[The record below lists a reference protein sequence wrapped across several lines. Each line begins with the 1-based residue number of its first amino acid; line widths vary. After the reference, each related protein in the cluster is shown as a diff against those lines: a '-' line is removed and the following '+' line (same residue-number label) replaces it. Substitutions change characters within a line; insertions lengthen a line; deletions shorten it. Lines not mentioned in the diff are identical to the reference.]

1 MIGSPA
7 TYTQAMNKLA
17 NKLFL
22 ALSQHWLA
30 WLNLLIGIWV
40 LLPWAA
46 PVLMRVGAPGPATLI
61 YLVYA
66 PQCHQ
71 LPQRSYFLFGDQLML
86 PLQDILTVYPADDPL
101 SLRPFL
107 GTPELGWKVAWSD
120 RMVSFYTPIFLGGL
134 LYGLSGKRWQPA
146 RWRWPLLL
154 PFVPLAI
161 DGTSHGIN
169 DLFRLGFRETN
180 AWLAALT
187 AHVFAPS
194 FYAGDLVGSFNWW
207 MRLLTGL
214 LAGFALSWLVFPY
227 LNKGFGAMEQTLI
240 DHENE
245 AA

>member
-1 MIGSPA
+1 MIEHPA
-7 TYTQAMNKLA
+7 THARDTNSLS
-17 NKLFL
+17 NRLFL
-22 ALSQHWLA
+22 ALSQRWLV
-30 WLNLLIGIWV
+30 WLNLLLGIWV

-46 PVLMRVGAPGPATLI
+46 PVLMRIGATGPASLV
-61 YLVYA
+61 YLFYA

-71 LPQRSYFLFGDQLML
+71 LPQRSYFLFGDQLMI
-86 PLQDILTVYPADDPL
+86 PLQDILTAYPTDDPL

-107 GTPELGWKVAWSD
+107 GTPELGGKVAWSD

-134 LYGLSGKRWQPA
+134 VYALSGKRWQPA
-146 RWRWPLLL
+146 RWNWRLLL

-161 DGTSHGIN
+161 DGSSHGIN

-180 AWLAALT
+180 AWLAEPT

-194 FYAGDLVGSFNWW
+194 FYASDLVGSFNWW

-227 LNKGFGAMEQTLI
+227 LNKGFAAMERTLVSNE
-240 DHENE
+240 HE